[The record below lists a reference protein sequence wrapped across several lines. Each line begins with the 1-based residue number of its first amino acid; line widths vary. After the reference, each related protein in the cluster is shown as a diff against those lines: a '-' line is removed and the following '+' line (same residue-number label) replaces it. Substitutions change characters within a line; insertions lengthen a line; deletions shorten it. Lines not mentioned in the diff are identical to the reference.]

1 MSLLISLLFLTV
13 VYLTPLHAAES
24 RGSFE
29 GVEILPSGLET
40 VEESIDFWTREKLLS
55 ATPRDSIAPREDFS
69 KPPISPPR
77 PVLNGE
83 KYEPAEAVF
92 VTDPV
97 MPKESRGS
105 FSQGVK
111 VPITSGRIF

>member
-40 VEESIDFWTREKLLS
+40 VEESIDFGHGKNY
-55 ATPRDSIAPREDFS
+55 
-69 KPPISPPR
+69 SPPH
-77 PVLNGE
+77 L
-83 KYEPAEAVF
+83 AIA
-92 VTDPV
+92 
-97 MPKESRGS
+97 
-105 FSQGVK
+105 
-111 VPITSGRIF
+111 